1 MYLVR
6 KMTRVFGKNTHYY
19 INNLLLVGDF
29 DCPPEKMPKKAFL
42 TYNKRFL
49 AIRFILFS
57 IELFNMLDVK
67 EREGLHNVEHKVIV
81 IAMFVI
87 VK

>member
-1 MYLVR
+1 MYLGR
-6 KMTRVFGKNTHYY
+6 KMTRVFEKNTQ
-19 INNLLLVGDF
+19 LVGDF

-57 IELFNMLDVK
+57 IELFNMLHVK

-81 IAMFVI
+81 IALFVI